1 MSFLFLLLLSPQIGE
16 TNFGEPEKIFS
27 TPFFHS
33 HLHPILTKEN
43 SICSSSSFMSFPSSC
58 FHLNK
63 RSLKEQIGLCEGC
76 RVFFLIIN
84 WVCIGHWL
92 RKQDFLLF
100 SLILLLFMSFITL
113 FGIIHRSYYI
123 ISATVQHNLKEIT
136 QILC

>member
-43 SICSSSSFMSFPSSC
+43 SICSSSSLMSFPSSC

-92 RKQDFLLF
+92 RKQDFFYYSAWFCYYLWVLLHF
-100 SLILLLFMSFITL
+100 LVLFIDPIILFQLLSNT
-113 FGIIHRSYYI
+113 
-123 ISATVQHNLKEIT
+123 T
-136 QILC
+136 

>member
-33 HLHPILTKEN
+33 YLHPILTKEN
-43 SICSSSSFMSFPSSC
+43 SICSSSSLMSFPSSC

-63 RSLKEQIGLCEGC
+63 RSVKGQIGLCEGC
-76 RVFFLIIN
+76 RAFFLIIKLS
-84 WVCIGHWL
+84 VLDIGL
-92 RKQDFLLF
+92 ENKIFLLF
-100 SLILLLFMSFITL
+100 SLILLLFISFITL